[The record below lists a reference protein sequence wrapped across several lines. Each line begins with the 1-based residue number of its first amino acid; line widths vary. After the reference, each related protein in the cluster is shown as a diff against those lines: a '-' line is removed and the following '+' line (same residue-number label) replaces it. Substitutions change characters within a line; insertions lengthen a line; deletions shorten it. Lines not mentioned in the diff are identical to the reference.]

1 MDADALADRLFA
13 NSRAALEMFGVYLG
27 EQLGYYRALTT
38 PATSAELAERTG
50 TNERYARE
58 WLEQQAAVGF
68 LTYTEGRFEL
78 PEEHARVLADEDD
91 VHYGVPGAIQVAR
104 GARRLPNLIEA
115 YRTGTAPPPLPWEPE
130 GRAEANRNR
139 FRHHLGTEWL
149 PSISDVHKR
158 LSEGARVADI
168 ACGLGASSI
177 AMAQA
182 YPLIEVD
189 GVDLDE
195 QAIAAARANAERA
208 GVADRVRFRELT
220 GAYDLV
226 TIFEALH
233 DMSDPVDVLHQARNC
248 LSPNGCVIVG
258 DMRVAEEFNPPTSPR
273 EQYAYGCSVIA
284 CLPASMGGAAT
295 GAVIRPGTV
304 RKYADEAGFASTE
317 ILPIDTPYW
326 RFYRLQ

>member
-1 MDADALADRLFA
+1 
-13 NSRAALEMFGVYLG
+13 
-27 EQLGYYRALTT
+27 
-38 PATSAELAERTG
+38 
-50 TNERYARE
+50 
-58 WLEQQAAVGF
+58 
-68 LTYTEGRFEL
+68 
-78 PEEHARVLADEDD
+78 
-91 VHYGVPGAIQVAR
+91 
-104 GARRLPNLIEA
+104 LPNLIDA

-139 FRHHLGTEWL
+139 FRHRLGQEWL
-149 PSISDVHKR
+149 PSIEDVHKR
-158 LSEGARVADI
+158 LTEGGRVADI

-182 YPLIEVD
+182 YPDIQVD

-195 QAIAAARANAERA
+195 QAIAAARANAEKA
-208 GVADRVRFRELT
+208 GVADRVRFRELS
-220 GAYDLV
+220 GEYDLV

-233 DMSDPVDVLHQARNC
+233 DMSDPVDVLRQARDS

-295 GAVIRPGTV
+295 GAVIRPATV
-304 RKYADEAGFASTE
+304 RRYAEEAGFIKTE

-326 RFYRLQ
+326 LFYRLR